1 MNSSPHPRAYAEAM
15 NHPLPTHA
23 LTRLT
28 LENFRNYRAL
38 TLEVGVR
45 PVLLT
50 GKNGAGKTNLLEAIS
65 LLMPGRGFRNASLR
79 ELDYS
84 SPSASPPYS
93 PPPAG
98 GIRQRE
104 QAKEIQKTLPPP
116 AGGVGGGNGA
126 ANFDVKRSSPWV
138 IHAEILTQGITHQIG
153 TGRAT
158 GEEGAREKRL
168 LKINGEQVRQQ
179 SELTRHASI
188 WWLTPAMD
196 QLFNEGHSA
205 RRKFLDRLVYGF
217 DPAHAARVSRYER
230 AMRERNALLAEPVLT
245 DSDWLAVL
253 ERQMAESA
261 VAITTARQETIARIC
276 QTMEIMPGIFPYA
289 RMRLAPGAEGNIH
302 KIAER
307 LADFRGRDASAGR
320 AITGVHRAELEVI
333 HSIKNARAE
342 QCSTGE
348 QKALLLSIL
357 LAAAR
362 AKTAHSGQPPVLLFD
377 EVVAHLDVDK
387 RAALFDLI
395 SGAAIQVWMTGTDAA
410 DFQGL
415 RDFATLL
422 EIAEGR
428 VVIRE

>member
-1 MNSSPHPRAYAEAM
+1 MNTAAAARTNAKITDHPIIGLSSHPQ
-15 NHPLPTHA
+15 PTHA
-23 LTRLT
+23 ITRIT
-28 LENFRNYRAL
+28 LENFRNYRTL
-38 TLEVGVR
+38 TLDVGAQ
-45 PVLLT
+45 PVLLV

-84 SPSASPPYS
+84 APSVSPPYS
-93 PPPAG
+93 PPPVG
-98 GIRQRE
+98 G
-104 QAKEIQKTLPPP
+104 IQKTLPPP

-126 ANFDVKRSSPWV
+126 VNFDVKRSSPWAL
-138 IHAEILTQGITHQIG
+138 HAEILTQGITHQIG
-153 TGRAT
+153 TGRAA

-168 LKINGEQVRQQ
+168 LKIDGEQVRQQ

-217 DPAHAARVSRYER
+217 DPAHAARVARYER
-230 AMRERNALLAEPVLT
+230 AMRERNALLAELALT

-276 QTMEIMPGIFPYA
+276 QTMETMPGIFPHA
-289 RMRLAPGAEGNIH
+289 RMSLAPGAEGDIH

-307 LADFRGRDASAGR
+307 LAGFRGRDAAAGR
-320 AITGVHRAELEVI
+320 ALSGVHRAELEVI

-362 AKTAHSGQPPVLLFD
+362 AKMAHSGLPPVLLFD

-410 DFQGL
+410 DFQDL
-415 RDFATLL
+415 REFATLL

>member
-1 MNSSPHPRAYAEAM
+1 MKTAVAARTPSELM

-28 LENFRNYRAL
+28 LENFRNYQTL
-38 TLEVGVR
+38 TLEVGAR

-65 LLMPGRGFRNASLR
+65 LLMPGRGLRNASLR

-84 SPSASPPYS
+84 SLSVSPSCFSPSA
-93 PPPAG
+93 
-98 GIRQRE
+98 
-104 QAKEIQKTLPPP
+104 
-116 AGGVGGGNGA
+116 GGGGWGNRSAGAGA
-126 ANFDVKRSSPWV
+126 AANCAWA
-138 IHAEILTQGITHQIG
+138 IHAEILTLGVSHQIG
-153 TGRAT
+153 TGRAV
-158 GEEGAREKRL
+158 GEEGTRERRL
-168 LKINGEQVRQQ
+168 LKIDGEQVRQQ

-196 QLFNEGHSA
+196 QLFNEGDSA

-230 AMRERNALLAEPVLT
+230 AMRERNTLLAEPALS
-245 DSDWLAVL
+245 DSNWLAVL

-261 VAITTARQETIARIC
+261 VAITTARQNTITHIERA
-276 QTMEIMPGIFPYA
+276 MAAMPDIFPHA
-289 RMRLAPGAEGNIH
+289 RMRLSTGVEGDIH
-302 KIAER
+302 TIAER
-307 LADFRGRDASAGR
+307 LEKFRGRDAAAGR
-320 AITGVHRAELEVI
+320 AITGAHRAELEVI
-333 HSIKNARAE
+333 HSIKKAKAE

-357 LAAAR
+357 LAAAQ
-362 AKTAHSGQPPVLLFD
+362 AKMVHSDLPPILLFD

-415 RDFATLL
+415 REFATLL
-422 EIAEGR
+422 EIVDGR
-428 VVIRE
+428 VER

>member
-1 MNSSPHPRAYAEAM
+1 MKTAAVARDLSQLTHHPASS
-15 NHPLPTHA
+15 HA
-23 LTRLT
+23 VTRVM

-38 TLEVGVR
+38 TLEVGAR

-79 ELDYS
+79 DLDCHTGS
-84 SPSASPPYS
+84 GHWA
-93 PPPAG
+93 
-98 GIRQRE
+98 
-104 QAKEIQKTLPPP
+104 L
-116 AGGVGGGNGA
+116 
-126 ANFDVKRSSPWV
+126 
-138 IHAEILTQGITHQIG
+138 HAEILTQGITHQIG
-153 TGRAT
+153 TGRAA

-217 DPAHAARVSRYER
+217 DPAHAARVTRYER
-230 AMRERNALLAEPVLT
+230 AMRERNTLLAELALT

-253 ERQMAESA
+253 ERQMAETG
-261 VAITTARQETIARIC
+261 VAITAARQETIARIC
-276 QTMEIMPGIFPYA
+276 QTMEAMPGFFPHA
-289 RMRLAPGAEGNIH
+289 RMRLAPGAEGDIH

-307 LADFRGRDASAGR
+307 LASFRGRDAAAGR
-320 AITGVHRAELEVI
+320 ALTGVHRAELEVI

-362 AKTAHSGQPPVLLFD
+362 AKTAHSGLPPVLLFD

-395 SGAAIQVWMTGTDAA
+395 SDAAIQVWMTGTDAA

-415 RDFATLL
+415 REFATLL
-422 EIAEGR
+422 EIADGR
-428 VVIRE
+428 VVIRYS

>member
-1 MNSSPHPRAYAEAM
+1 MKTAAVARDLSQLTHHPASS
-15 NHPLPTHA
+15 HA
-23 LTRLT
+23 VTRVM

-38 TLEVGVR
+38 TLEVGAR

-79 ELDYS
+79 DLDCHTGS
-84 SPSASPPYS
+84 GHWA
-93 PPPAG
+93 
-98 GIRQRE
+98 
-104 QAKEIQKTLPPP
+104 L
-116 AGGVGGGNGA
+116 
-126 ANFDVKRSSPWV
+126 
-138 IHAEILTQGITHQIG
+138 HAEILTQGITHQIG
-153 TGRAT
+153 TGRAA

-217 DPAHAARVSRYER
+217 DPAHAARVARYER
-230 AMRERNALLAEPVLT
+230 AMRERNALLAELALT

-261 VAITTARQETIARIC
+261 VAITNARQETIARIC

-362 AKTAHSGQPPVLLFD
+362 AKTAHSGLPPVLLFD

-415 RDFATLL
+415 HGFATLL